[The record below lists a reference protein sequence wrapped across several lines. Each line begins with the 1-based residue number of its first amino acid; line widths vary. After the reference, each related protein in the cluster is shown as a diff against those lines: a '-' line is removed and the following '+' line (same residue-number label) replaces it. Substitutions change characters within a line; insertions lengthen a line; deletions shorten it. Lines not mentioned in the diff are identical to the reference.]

1 MQAYVLG
8 RPDRDYAELERAL
21 AATLTPVL
29 SAVLRQHGLLACLP
43 TLQRERGREL
53 SPTGR

>member
-53 SPTGR
+53 RPIGR